1 MPLCVTAP
9 HRRSHPIRSDPSAHT
24 PRIGELPPPA
34 HLAIMPLMGAGS
46 SDESSSQQ
54 APGTSSS
61 YIPADHDIDFL
72 QRDELRP
79 LRLGLEL
86 LKPELIQTEQ
96 GIRSTIVVFGSAR
109 LMEPSRARQALE
121 QASTALQASPDDR
134 TCQQRVALAER
145 RLALSRYYDVA
156 REFGR
161 LVSSTCQIDGQC
173 DYVIVTGGGPGIMEA
188 ANRGAADAGAKSMGL
203 NITLPHEQRPN
214 PYITPDLCF
223 QFRYFALR
231 KMHFLL
237 RARALV
243 VFPGGFGTL
252 DELFETLTLLQ
263 TGKTRNITIILMGQA
278 FWERLINWPLL
289 IEEGLVGP
297 EDLALF
303 HFAET
308 AQQAWDLISRSHG
321 GPSAR

>member
-1 MPLCVTAP
+1 
-9 HRRSHPIRSDPSAHT
+9 
-24 PRIGELPPPA
+24 
-34 HLAIMPLMGAGS
+34 MGAGF
-46 SDESSSQQ
+46 SDEPLSQYSP
-54 APGTSSS
+54 AASSS
-61 YIPADHDIDFL
+61 YIPADRDTDFL

-109 LMEPSRARQALE
+109 LLEPSRAKQAIQE
-121 QASTALQASPDDR
+121 ANAALQASPQDR
-134 TCQQRVALAER
+134 VRQQRVAIAER
-145 RLALSRYYDVA
+145 RLALAPYYDMA
-156 REFGR
+156 REFGH
-161 LVSSTCQIDGQC
+161 LVSSTCQLDGQC

-203 NITLPHEQRPN
+203 NITLPHEQQPN
-214 PYITPDLCF
+214 PYITPNLCF

-263 TGKTRNITIILMGQA
+263 TGKTRNITIVLMGRA
-278 FWERLINWPLL
+278 YWERLINWTMLVEDGL
-289 IEEGLVGP
+289 IAP
-297 EDLALF
+297 EDLSLF

-308 AQQAWDLISRSHG
+308 AQQAWDLIIRTHG
-321 GPSAR
+321 APSAP

>member
-1 MPLCVTAP
+1 
-9 HRRSHPIRSDPSAHT
+9 
-24 PRIGELPPPA
+24 
-34 HLAIMPLMGAGS
+34 MGAGS
-46 SDESSSQQ
+46 SDESASRPPH
-54 APGTSSS
+54 ATPSS
-61 YIPADHDIDFL
+61 YIPADRDIDFL

-79 LRLGLEL
+79 PRLALEL

-96 GIRSTIVVFGSAR
+96 GIRSTIVVFGSSR
-109 LMEPSRARQALE
+109 LVEPALARQALE
-121 QASTALQASPDDR
+121 AARAELHTAPQDPLR
-134 TCQQRVALAER
+134 QQQVALAER
-145 RLALSRYYDVA
+145 RLAMAHYYDIA

-161 LVSSTCQIDGQC
+161 LVSATCQINGQC

-188 ANRGAADAGAKSMGL
+188 ANRGAADADAKSMGL
-203 NITLPHEQRPN
+203 NITLPHEQHPN
-214 PYITPDLCF
+214 PYITPELCF

-263 TGKTRNITIILMGQA
+263 TGKTRNITVVLIGQA
-278 FWERLINWPLL
+278 YWERLINWSMLA
-289 IEEGLVGP
+289 EEGLIGP
-297 EDLALF
+297 HDLALF

-308 AQQAWDLISRSHG
+308 AEQAWDLISRNHG
-321 GPSAR
+321 GPASR

>member
-1 MPLCVTAP
+1 
-9 HRRSHPIRSDPSAHT
+9 
-24 PRIGELPPPA
+24 
-34 HLAIMPLMGAGS
+34 MGAGA
-46 SDESSSQQ
+46 SDDSTGRHS
-54 APGTSSS
+54 AVTSSS
-61 YIPADHDIDFL
+61 YIPADRDIQFL

-86 LKPELIQTEQ
+86 LKPELIQEEQ

-109 LMEPSRARQALE
+109 LLEPSLARQALE
-121 QASTALQASPDDR
+121 QAVADLNAFPQDR
-134 TCQQRVALAER
+134 TRQQRVARAER
-145 RLALSRYYDVA
+145 RVALAHFYDVA

-173 DYVIVTGGGPGIMEA
+173 DFVIVTGGGPGIMEA

-203 NITLPHEQRPN
+203 NITLPHEQFPN
-214 PYITPDLCF
+214 PYITPELCF

-237 RARALV
+237 RAKALV

-263 TGKTRNITIILMGQA
+263 TGKTRNITIVLMGQA

-289 IEEGLVGP
+289 VEEGMIAAD
-297 EDLALF
+297 DLSLF
-303 HFAET
+303 RFAET
-308 AQQAWDLISRSHG
+308 AQQAWDLISRHHG
-321 GPSAR
+321 GPSGS

>member
-1 MPLCVTAP
+1 
-9 HRRSHPIRSDPSAHT
+9 
-24 PRIGELPPPA
+24 
-34 HLAIMPLMGAGS
+34 MGAGS
-46 SDESSSQQ
+46 FDESPSHHS
-54 APGTSSS
+54 PVTSSS

-86 LKPELIQTEQ
+86 LKPELIQAEQ
-96 GIRSTIVVFGSAR
+96 GIRSTIVVFGSSR
-109 LMEPSRARQALE
+109 LLEPSRARQALE
-121 QASTALQASPDDR
+121 EAVIELKISPDDHLR
-134 TCQQRVALAER
+134 QQRVAVAER
-145 RLALSRYYDVA
+145 RLALARFYDIA

-161 LVSSTCQIDGQC
+161 LVSSTCQINGQC
-173 DYVIVTGGGPGIMEA
+173 DFVIVTGGGPGIMEA
-188 ANRGAADAGAKSMGL
+188 ANRGAADAGAKSIGL
-203 NITLPHEQRPN
+203 NITLPHEQQPN

-263 TGKTRNITIILMGQA
+263 TGKTRNITIVLIGQA
-278 FWERLINWPLL
+278 YWERLINWTFLV
-289 IEEGLVGP
+289 EEGLIGT
-297 EDLALF
+297 EDLSLF

-308 AQQAWDLISRSHG
+308 AHQAWDLISRNHG